1 MAMVHI
7 EEDAF
12 NKMKKDADDNRQ
24 IIRIVRYAVLLIV
37 FLFIFFSW
45 GCQMVNLDI
54 QRRQSELQCQMAIE
68 RAENNVEIKEI
79 ESDGMSF
86 DDYIRWLNA
95 REKD

>member
-1 MAMVHI
+1 MVHI
-7 EEDAF
+7 EEEAY

-24 IIRIVRYAVLLIV
+24 IIRIVRYAAFLIV

-45 GCQMVNLDI
+45 GCRLLDLDI

-68 RAENNVEIKEI
+68 QAKNNVEIREI

-86 DDYIRWLNA
+86 DDYIQWLNA
-95 REKD
+95 REKG